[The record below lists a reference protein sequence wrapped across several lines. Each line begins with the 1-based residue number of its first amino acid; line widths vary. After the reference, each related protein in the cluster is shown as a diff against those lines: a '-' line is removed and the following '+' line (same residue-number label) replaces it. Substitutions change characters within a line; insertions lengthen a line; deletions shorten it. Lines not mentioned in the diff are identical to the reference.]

1 MRIDDRAISSRNLV
15 LRPQIMA
22 DSGMPL
28 RMPFQNAQ
36 QHAIS
41 EHPNHHSFKNIWQK
55 NCSAKPFFRA
65 FQNVYAVRG
74 SGMAILSVFQNAPKI
89 MFQECCSKKG
99 ENRKF
104 QNAKVLMLQEWFVL
118 C

>member
-1 MRIDDRAISSRNLV
+1 MELV

-36 QHAIS
+36 QHTIS

-55 NCSAKPFFRA
+55 NRSAKPFFRA